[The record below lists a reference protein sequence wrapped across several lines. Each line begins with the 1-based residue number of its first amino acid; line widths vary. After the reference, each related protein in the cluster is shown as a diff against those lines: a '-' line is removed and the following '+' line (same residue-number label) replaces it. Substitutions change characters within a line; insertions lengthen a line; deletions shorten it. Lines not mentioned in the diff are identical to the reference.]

1 MRHPQTARHLCM
13 YINYMFPTHGES
25 MAKIPRAKIDR
36 VASDVMQGY
45 PLVKACERNRVS
57 RSALYT
63 RMGSDPEISNAIK
76 TAQQQSAEK
85 ALEDVEA
92 MYQHQLSGE
101 KNYDPNVLRDYALH
115 VRWKVGKV
123 MPDQYGDSKNRAGV
137 EVTDGGVKIM
147 WEG

>member
-1 MRHPQTARHLCM
+1 
-13 YINYMFPTHGES
+13 
-25 MAKIPRAKIDR
+25 MAKLSRASVDK

-45 PLVKACERNRVS
+45 TLAKSCERNKVS
-57 RSALYT
+57 RATLYR
-63 RMGSDPEISNAIK
+63 RMNDDPEISNAIR
-76 TAQQQSAEK
+76 TAQQQCAEK

>member
-1 MRHPQTARHLCM
+1 
-13 YINYMFPTHGES
+13 
-25 MAKIPRAKIDR
+25 MAKLSRASVDK

-45 PLVKACERNRVS
+45 TLLKSCERNKVS
-57 RSALYT
+57 RATLYR
-63 RMGSDPEISNAIK
+63 RMNDDPEISNAIR
-76 TAQQQSAEK
+76 TAQQQCAEK

>member
-1 MRHPQTARHLCM
+1 
-13 YINYMFPTHGES
+13 

-45 PLVKACERNRVS
+45 TLVKACERNRVS

-92 MYQHQLSGE
+92 MYQNQLSGE

>member
-1 MRHPQTARHLCM
+1 
-13 YINYMFPTHGES
+13 
-25 MAKIPRAKIDR
+25 MAKIPRAKIDM

-45 PLVKACERNRVS
+45 TLAKSCERNKVS
-57 RSALYT
+57 RATLYR
-63 RMGSDPEISNAIK
+63 RMNDDPEISNAIR
-76 TAQQQSAEK
+76 TAQQQCAEK
-85 ALEDVEA
+85 ALEDVES
-92 MYQHQLSGE
+92 MYQRQLTGE

>member
-1 MRHPQTARHLCM
+1 
-13 YINYMFPTHGES
+13 
-25 MAKIPRAKIDR
+25 MAKISRASVDK

-45 PLVKACERNRVS
+45 TLVKACERNKVS
-57 RSALYT
+57 RATLYR
-63 RMGSDPEISNAIK
+63 RMNDDPEISNVIR
-76 TAQQQSAEK
+76 TAQQQCAEK
-85 ALEDVEA
+85 ALEDVES
-92 MYQHQLSGE
+92 MYQRQLTGE

-115 VRWKVGKV
+115 IRWKAGKV

>member
-1 MRHPQTARHLCM
+1 
-13 YINYMFPTHGES
+13 
-25 MAKIPRAKIDR
+25 MAKIPRAKIDM

-45 PLVKACERNRVS
+45 TLAKSCERNKVS
-57 RSALYT
+57 RATLYR
-63 RMGSDPEISNAIK
+63 RMNDDPEISNAIR
-76 TAQQQSAEK
+76 TAQQQCAEK
-85 ALEDVEA
+85 ALEDVES
-92 MYQHQLSGE
+92 MYLRQLTGE